1 MNIFIDLE
9 NQLGPVRIMKTKNSM
24 IKEDRN
30 MFHYAI
36 TTQQKK
42 FKCFFTISKKLGD
55 K

>member
-36 TTQQKK
+36 TTQKK
-42 FKCFFTISKKLGD
+42 IQMFFYNFKKIR
-55 K
+55 

>member
-9 NQLGPVRIMKTKNSM
+9 NQLGPVRVMKTKNSM

-36 TTQQKK
+36 TTQKKNSNVFLQFQKN
-42 FKCFFTISKKLGD
+42 
-55 K
+55 

>member
-36 TTQQKK
+36 TQKK
-42 FKCFFTISKKLGD
+42 NSNVFLQFQKN
-55 K
+55 